1 MYNFLSKYGR
11 SGCGWVAHRVGILII
26 NMRCVHKAI
35 YVLLVRHLQHW
46 QSEASAPGLGV
57 CSLDRAMQCKS
68 SNSLMIQADPFI
80 ALSRA
85 QP

>member
-1 MYNFLSKYGR
+1 MYHFLTKYGR
-11 SGCGWVAHRVGILII
+11 SGCGWVTQCAGILII
-26 NMRCVHKAI
+26 DMRCVRKAV

-46 QSEASAPGLGV
+46 RSKASAPGLGV
-57 CSLDRAMQCKS
+57 YSPDRAMQCKS
-68 SNSLMIQADPFI
+68 SNSLKADPFI